1 MQKLQS
7 YLVIALLMAALALFL
22 PGCGKKANPV
32 LAKVG
37 GDEITS
43 QDLNDI
49 FDRSGSRFLSFEDE
63 YNSRHTI
70 LDSLVIQQLLIQAAY
85 KKRIDA
91 SEEVN
96 RIVLASTDK
105 FLLDILYQREITDK
119 IKITD
124 QEVQDFYD
132 KLEYKLKASHILLPS
147 QEMGR
152 MVMDSL
158 KGGASFEEMAVNHSV
173 DPSARTNRGDLGYFI
188 WGRMDPSFQEQ
199 VFKLNPGEMSE
210 PFQTRYGW
218 HIVKMMDRVPND
230 QRQGFEQMKAGIRAS
245 LENIKTSTLMEQFR
259 NKLKEKYPVKVEIP
273 TCEYLMQRRASL
285 YPPQLLETLPKNDF
299 DVNQL
304 DRDEKEMV
312 LGTWD
317 GGQITLGQY
326 LATIMTLQRQYA
338 RLPIPNFDQYD
349 SLASF
354 IFQVNAQAILAQE
367 SRRSGLEND
376 SEFKRKI
383 KKFKELTM
391 ADVMENDSILMAGS
405 SDEGE
410 MRTYY
415 DGHQD
420 EFKIPPKIHLYE
432 MMLSDQTAAKQYAGK
447 VSSLEKFKS
456 LANDL
461 TERPG
466 KRGSGGDLGYVE
478 ERFFPE
484 LFKAAQ
490 NTPVGD
496 VAGPIS
502 MGGGKYSIIYVADK
516 MADEIRDFQ
525 MVKQTIKD
533 TLEKGRK
540 RKAFAEWVEQQKKEV
555 NIRIYEDELRE
566 TIDKTKYAAADS
578 ARG

>member
-1 MQKLQS
+1 MQKAQS
-7 YLVIALLMAALALFL
+7 YLVIVLLMAALALFL
-22 PGCGKKANPV
+22 PGCGKKANPI

-37 GDEITS
+37 SDEITA

-49 FDRSGSRFLSFEDE
+49 FNRSGSRFQTFEDE
-63 YNSRHTI
+63 YNSRRTI
-70 LDSLVIQQLLIQAAY
+70 LDSLTIQQLLIQAAY
-85 KKRIDA
+85 KKHIDA

-105 FLLDILYQREITDK
+105 FLLDILYQREISDK

-124 QEVQDFYD
+124 QEVRDFYD
-132 KLEYKLKASHILLPS
+132 KLEYKVKASHILLPS
-147 QEMGR
+147 QEMAR

-158 KGGASFEEMAVNHSV
+158 KGGASFEEMAVNHSI
-173 DPSARTNRGDLGYFI
+173 DPSAKTNRGDLGYFI

-210 PFQTRYGW
+210 PFETRYGW

-230 QRQGFEQMKAGIRAS
+230 QRQGFEQMKAGIRTS
-245 LENIKTSTLMEQFR
+245 LENIKTSMLMEQFR
-259 NKLKEKYPVKVEIP
+259 NKLKEKYPIKVEIP
-273 TCEYLMQRRASL
+273 TCEYLMQRRTSL

-312 LGTWD
+312 LASWD

-326 LATIMTLQRQYA
+326 LSTIRTLQRQYA
-338 RLPIPNFDQYD
+338 RIPIPNFDQYD

-354 IFQVNAQAILAQE
+354 LFQINAQAILAQE

-376 SEFKRKI
+376 PEFKRKI

-391 ADVMENDSILMAGS
+391 ADVMENDSILIAS
-405 SDEGE
+405 SPDEGE

-415 DGHQD
+415 EGHPD

-432 MMLSDQTAAKQYAGK
+432 IMLSNQTEAKQYAGK
-447 VSSLEKFKS
+447 ISSLEKFKN
-456 LANDL
+456 LANSI

-478 ERFFPE
+478 ERFYPE

-496 VAGPIS
+496 VTGPIS

-516 MADEIRDFQ
+516 KADEIRDFQ

-533 TLEKGRK
+533 TLERERK
-540 RKAFAEWVEQQKKEV
+540 RKAIADWVEQQKKEV
-555 NIRIYEDELRE
+555 NIKIYEDALRE
-566 TIDKTKYAAADS
+566 TVDKTKYAAADS
-578 ARG
+578 TRG